1 MGKHDIILFNKKYE
15 YYIHNKDVEYIEMSF
30 NSFFNNYR
38 YWISYKDLD
47 DLEKECALKLRSMI
61 SYIYRHQIAEYNKS
75 YLKAR
80 AF

>member
-1 MGKHDIILFNKKYE
+1 
-15 YYIHNKDVEYIEMSF
+15 MSF
-30 NSFFNNYR
+30 NRHFNNYR

-47 DLEKECALKLRSMI
+47 DLEKECAIKLRSMI